1 MSTPP
6 IAEVRL
12 PLPVGGANL
21 PVGKS
26 LDTQFHSPEIA
37 ALFAQERQI
46 EHMLAFEGA
55 LARAE
60 GDLGLI
66 PAEAARVIAAACADR
81 KAIARIDLSAAR
93 LAGNPAIPFVKQL
106 TAQVREQDAQA
117 AAWVHHGA
125 TSQDVIDTATML
137 SLRETFAVIDR
148 DLAQLRESIAALAQA
163 HTRTPMIARTLLQHA
178 AATTFGYKLAAALG
192 GLDQCAARIS
202 ELRRTHFCLQLGGP
216 VGTLSTAGP
225 LAAQLVRD
233 VSQRLG
239 LQPAEICWHT
249 SRVRIAEC
257 GTTLAILTG
266 QLGKIAHDIAL
277 QMQSDVGEL
286 AEAPAPGK
294 GGSSAMPHKH
304 NPVDSVT
311 ASAAAV
317 VTPNLAATL
326 IDAMVQEHER
336 AAGAWH
342 AEWITLPQ
350 LCSLTHGALL
360 AVTAAFRGLR
370 VDTQR
375 MQANLDAAFEL
386 IGASAV
392 AEALA
397 PTMGRDVAHETVQS
411 WTRIA
416 IAKQQ
421 PLRAVV
427 TQELRDSPNTLSA
440 DAIEQLFSIERSV
453 AAAEMA
459 ARHYLEQ
466 RNTKS

>member
-1 MSTPP
+1 MSKPP
-6 IAEVRL
+6 TAEAR
-12 PLPVGGANL
+12 PPQSDGANL
-21 PVGKS
+21 PVGKF
-26 LDTQFHSPEIA
+26 LDAQFHSPEIA
-37 ALFAQERQI
+37 ALFGQERQI
-46 EHMLAFEGA
+46 AHMLAFEGA
-55 LARAE
+55 LARAQ

-66 PAEAARVIAAACADR
+66 PTEAGQAIAALCADR
-81 KAIARIDLSAAR
+81 KTIARIDLSAAR

-106 TAQVREQDAQA
+106 TAQVREQDTQA
-117 AAWVHHGA
+117 AAWVHYGA

-137 SLRETFAVIDR
+137 SLRETFTVIDR

-192 GLDQCAARIS
+192 GLDQSAARMIDM
-202 ELRRTHFCLQLGGP
+202 RRTHFCLQLGGP

-233 VSQRLG
+233 VSKRLG

-249 SRVRIAEC
+249 NRVRIAEC
-257 GTTLAILTG
+257 GTALAILAG
-266 QLGKIAHDIAL
+266 HLGKIAHDIAL

-304 NPVDSVT
+304 NPVDSVA
-311 ASAAAV
+311 ASAAAII
-317 VTPNLAATL
+317 TPNLAATL
-326 IDAMVQEHER
+326 LAAMVQEHER

-342 AEWITLPQ
+342 AEWIALPQ
-350 LCSLTHGALL
+350 LCSLAHGAVI

-370 VDTQR
+370 VDAQR
-375 MQANLDAAFEL
+375 MRANLDAALEL

-397 PTMGRDVAHETVQS
+397 PTMGRDVAHDTVQG

-416 IAKQQ
+416 LTKQQ
-421 PLRAVV
+421 PLREIV
-427 TQELRDSPNTLSA
+427 TQELRDSASTLSA
-440 DAIEQLFSIERSV
+440 EEIEQLFSIERSI

-466 RNTKS
+466 RNGKN